1 MTHRAGLSAGHGL
14 RVKIAFKCV
23 TIQNEVNVPRN
34 RNAVNPLFFDNQFK
48 GGCTLHAV
56 NVVCGLNPSTAKAV
70 HGVIGGKCSPA
81 SYEAGEF
88 SFYKQNEI
96 CMDTNYGKQIIS
108 TH

>member
-1 MTHRAGLSAGHGL
+1 VVTHRAGLSAGHDL

-34 RNAVNPLFFDNQFK
+34 RKAVNTLFLSIKK
-48 GGCTLHAV
+48 GGCTLHMAI
-56 NVVCGLNPSTAKAV
+56 VVCRSKPSTAKAV
-70 HGVIGGKCSPA
+70 HGVIGGKGSPA

-108 TH
+108 TY